1 MHRISIQGGKFSGAQ
16 NDSGTT
22 LNVVIVDAG
31 PVSRSYYAGEFDP
44 QLAKAPTCWSID
56 TQRPAAEVP
65 EDQKQSSRCMDCS
78 YNIRGSG
85 AKGGR
90 ACRFYQRLAVVEES
104 DFDTVYQLQVP
115 ASSIFGKEASKG
127 SMSLQ
132 TYAKFLS
139 GHGTSSMAV
148 GTRISFD
155 ENSSVPKL
163 FFYPRRALEE
173 EELETIRLL
182 VDRDDVLEA
191 ITTSFVVESLFN
203 VTEGFDVNSQ
213 IGDQYG

>member
-1 MHRISIQGGKFSGAQ
+1 MRRISIQGAKFSGVP
-16 NDSGTT
+16 NCTDKVD
-22 LNVVIVDAG
+22 VVIVNAG
-31 PVSRSYYAGEFDP
+31 PVSRSYYEGVFDS
-44 QLAKAPTCWSID
+44 QFKKAPTCWSVD

-65 EDQKQSSRCMDCS
+65 EGQRQSSRCMDCS
-78 YNIRGSG
+78 HNIRGSG

-90 ACRFYQRLAVVEES
+90 ACRFHQRLAVVEES

-115 ASSIFGKEASKG
+115 ASSIFGKEASK
-127 SMSLQ
+127 SCMPLQ
-132 TYAKFLS
+132 AYAKFLS
-139 GHGTSSMAV
+139 GHGTPSMAV
-148 GTRISFD
+148 VTRISFD

-173 EELETIRLL
+173 EELGTIRLL

-203 VTEGFDVNSQ
+203 VTEGFNVNSQ
-213 IGDQYG
+213 SGDQNG

>member
-1 MHRISIQGGKFSGAQ
+1 
-16 NDSGTT
+16 
-22 LNVVIVDAG
+22 
-31 PVSRSYYAGEFDP
+31 
-44 QLAKAPTCWSID
+44 
-56 TQRPAAEVP
+56 
-65 EDQKQSSRCMDCS
+65 MDWS

-115 ASSIFGKEASKG
+115 ASSIFGKGASKG

-148 GTRISFD
+148 VTRISFD

-173 EELETIRLL
+173 EELETIR
-182 VDRDDVLEA
+182 
-191 ITTSFVVESLFN
+191 
-203 VTEGFDVNSQ
+203 
-213 IGDQYG
+213 